1 MEADL
6 EAALE
11 AEAYAEQAAS
21 AAAAEQAEL
30 DALIAGDDGLGWI
43 DEAEDVEPFS
53 DEELRIDPLPPT
65 EEEIDA
71 SMLQTVTHL
80 NGTLSTFAYEGARD
94 ERVALSQA
102 KAEARRLGDKVATG
116 KAQAEEQW
124 RKEREDKDRLRS
136 LQRELGACE
145 EELARLQHVGERDP
159 NVIAQQEQLELCE
172 RVGAEMLAQQEK
184 HGATEKEARAV
195 QLALDSAMLDQ
206 QQALKALSALLPVEA
221 KQARTARVSAPHRA
235 QQEREAAQREADA
248 AAASRARAAA
258 AQQERETVAEK
269 QLSAARAGHKKAIA
283 TLNARTRLVTE
294 QDADIQEAQRKLI
307 EKRAAAVLQLK
318 ASTEAAQAKVKTA
331 NERKYEKRRALERA
345 QESEKITILA
355 AGGNPYQV
363 FRERE
368 EQARLRMEKQRIERQ
383 LADNMAAMQQRMLKQ
398 GEQENKRREEERR
411 HKQAAEAAALAV
423 TSMGAQQRDDNFM
436 RKVTKS
442 HSTVLDPT
450 SQIKNLHPSKHTT
463 IKDWKFGLG
472 LGKDPDIIDMMA
484 RKYPQ
489 VADTFGDPEA
499 AALAALNEEHSR
511 KSKAA
516 GVVGGSLPA
525 PRSSSVQAMAAEA
538 QERGEVVDE
547 MVAADTLGL
556 WEVEGEE
563 GKERKQLGGRQLSV
577 LETRYMAEARERQ
590 RTNLFVKQVVG
601 GKEWVGAPFLAK
613 PGVLEFKDFTV
624 GETYN
629 LRFMLTNVSYTF
641 NMFRQ
646 EPLPEEVR
654 SFFELTHTPPGRMSA
669 GVSAPLN
676 LCFTPKLDKDVEFDL
691 PLMCQTGRMT
701 IPVRALCKK
710 VVLTMA
716 PPSKALDFAGVV
728 LGEGH
733 TLPFVVRNDG
743 ALPSTYT
750 LRLVQGSHPK
760 EEPAT
765 SNLLAASRELLP
777 KEEEIFTFPLTGVL
791 PPYSST
797 EIPITYRPRNPGNS
811 LGMLELTFDG
821 VGPNAAA
828 APMEMSVY
836 GEGVKVPIYVQR
848 EQLDLRACVFGAL
861 FRDELVL
868 CNRGKT
874 ALKVSLRVPPELHG
888 NLEFVPSM
896 GFVQAKANFNVQ
908 LKLRSAEDLLLRC
921 RQFVTDDVLEI
932 PIRVLVP
939 DQALPVYFVLR
950 AQLTTSDLV
959 FTVNGAET
967 AQLDFGACP
976 LNASRAIAVAIYN
989 PSALPQRLGFLPL
1002 PKELDVQPGDG
1013 LGSILP
1019 GETLTREVV
1028 FSPSAGTRHKL
1039 ELTCRTTL
1047 NRTYKIKCVGR
1058 GIEPTLVLSTTR
1070 LKLAA
1075 TAEGDT
1081 TRADVV
1087 VRNASRVV
1095 RHFQLDV
1102 PGGSEATG
1110 VLKVSPLVA
1119 KLQPGEST
1127 RVLVEYTAPSKP
1139 PEPEPEPEPE
1149 AEGEGGA
1156 EGEGEGEGEGGEGG
1170 EGGEA
1175 EGEAA
1180 VEAEGEG
1187 GEGEG
1192 EGGEGEGGEGEGEG
1206 EGGGEEAEPAEEE
1219 AAAEAEPPE
1228 PWSVHQDLK
1237 LACFVKGDGQPYDP
1251 EQTLYIGVETVA
1263 IEAALLLGNGAVRQ
1277 THQYGA
1283 VPVGQLRTTT
1293 VMVRNCTAREVQ
1305 LVAQPL
1311 DPTGPFSLLD
1321 ALPLL
1326 APHACAE
1333 LQLRFLPI
1341 KEFAFEEPLV
1351 ISGLGC
1357 ELRTTLQGRGV
1368 APTLEVGKTDD
1379 GPEVPVVELGGEA
1392 ATTLLHLGDAL
1403 VGDEVQG
1410 SVEIRNT
1417 SQFALRFQLVR
1428 VAGGHANL
1436 GPLPPLDASPCEAT
1450 IQAGEAQRLSVRF
1463 APDHAG
1469 EHYFELL
1476 KVEVPNQKGGQ
1487 LLMLRG
1493 RAWPSAG
1500 YVLAPEQQLGP
1511 GGLEREALLVA
1522 PPQDLVELPPPPDAA
1537 TGGAAGEAR
1546 LIELDLEPAD
1556 DGAPG
1561 TMTLVVGNLKPASP
1575 ADLPDVKPAALE
1587 FSFEGLSDD
1596 ASRRGFSI
1604 DPPKASV
1611 NPGETKEVT
1620 LSFAPNP
1627 DAVRGSELGV
1637 IASFGVSQWAEA
1649 SVKCVLK
1656 GGSPAPEQPEI
1667 AIKLRGRVSAS
1678 IMDSASPTEGGAAPP
1693 TKGKK

>member
-1 MEADL
+1 MEADHL

-11 AEAYAEQAAS
+11 AEAEAEQAAA

-30 DALIAGDDGLGWI
+30 DALMAEDGLGWI
-43 DEAEDVEPFS
+43 DEAEDVEPYT
-53 DEELRIDPLPPT
+53 DEELRIDDPPPT

-80 NGTLSTFAYEGARD
+80 NGTLSTFAYEEARD

-102 KAEARRLGDKVATG
+102 KAEARRLGDKVAAG
-116 KAQAEEQW
+116 KEQAEEMW
-124 RKEREDKDRLRS
+124 RKEREDKDRLQA

-159 NVIAQQEQLELCE
+159 NVIAQKEQLELCE
-172 RVGAEMLAQQEK
+172 RVGAEARAQQEK
-184 HGATEKEARAV
+184 HSATEREARAA
-195 QLALDSAMLDQ
+195 QLALDSAMLEQ

-221 KQARTARVSAPHRA
+221 TQARTARVSAPHRA
-235 QQEREAAQREADA
+235 QQERDAAQREADA
-248 AAASRARAAA
+248 AAAARARAAA
-258 AQQERETVAEK
+258 AQKEREKVAEK
-269 QLSAARAGHKKAIA
+269 QLSAARAGHKKAVA
-283 TLNARTRLVTE
+283 TLNARNKMVSE
-294 QDADIQEAQRKLI
+294 QDADIQAAQRKLV

-331 NERKYEKRRALERA
+331 NERRAEKRRALERA

-368 EQARLRMEKQRIERQ
+368 EQARLRMEKQRIDRQ

-398 GEQENKRREEERR
+398 GDQENKRREEERR
-411 HKQAAEAAALAV
+411 HKEAAEAAALAV
-423 TSMGAQQRDDNFM
+423 TSLGAQQRDDNFM
-436 RKVTKS
+436 RKVTKT

-484 RKYPQ
+484 RKYPE
-489 VADTFGDPEA
+489 VADKFGDPEA

-525 PRSSSVQAMAAEA
+525 PKSSSVQAMAAEA
-538 QERGEVVDE
+538 KERGEVVDE

-577 LETRYMAEARERQ
+577 LEQRYMAEARERQ
-590 RTNLFVKQVVG
+590 RANVFTKQVVG

-613 PGVLEFKDFTV
+613 PAVLEFKDFTV

-629 LRFMLTNVSYTF
+629 LKFMLTNVSYTF

-676 LCFTPKLDKDVEFDL
+676 LCFTPKLDKDIEFDL

-728 LGEGH
+728 LGEAH

-750 LRLVQGSHPK
+750 LCLVQASHPK

-811 LGMLELTFDG
+811 LGMLKLTFDG
-821 VGPNAAA
+821 VGPNAAV
-828 APMEMSVY
+828 APMEMTVY

-848 EQLDLRACVFGAL
+848 EQIDLRACVFGAL

-868 CNRGKT
+868 CNRAKT

-896 GFVQAKANFNVQ
+896 GFVQAKANFKVQ

-959 FTVNGAET
+959 FTVGGAET
-967 AQLDFGACP
+967 SQLDFGACP
-976 LNASRAIAVAIYN
+976 LNASRAISVSIYN

-1019 GETLTREVV
+1019 GETISREVI
-1028 FSPSAGTRHKL
+1028 FSPSAGTRHRL

-1058 GIEPTLVLSTTR
+1058 GIEPTLVLSTTK

-1081 TRADVV
+1081 TRADVI
-1087 VRNASRVV
+1087 VRNASRAV

-1127 RVLVEYTAPSKP
+1127 RVLVEYTAPTKP

-1149 AEGEGGA
+1149 AEAEGEGGA
-1156 EGEGEGEGEGGEGG
+1156 EGEGEGG
-1170 EGGEA
+1170 
-1175 EGEAA
+1175 
-1180 VEAEGEG
+1180 GEG

-1192 EGGEGEGGEGEGEG
+1192 EAAAEGEGDGGEGEGEGEGGEGEGEG
-1206 EGGGEEAEPAEEE
+1206 EGEGGEEAEPEEE
-1219 AAAEAEPPE
+1219 AAEAEPPE

-1237 LACFVKGDGQPYDP
+1237 LACFVNGEGQPYDP

-1277 THQYGA
+1277 THQFGA

-1326 APHACAE
+1326 GPHACAE

-1341 KEFAFEEPLV
+1341 KEFAFEEQLV
-1351 ISGLGC
+1351 ISGHGC

-1368 APTLEVGKTDD
+1368 APTLEVGRTDD
-1379 GPEVPVVELGGEA
+1379 GPEVPVVELGGDA

-1417 SQFALRFQLVR
+1417 SQFALRFTLVR

-1469 EHYFELL
+1469 EHFFELL

-1537 TGGAAGEAR
+1537 AGGAAGEAR
-1546 LIELDLEPAD
+1546 LIELDLEPTD

-1604 DPPKASV
+1604 DPLKASV
-1611 NPGETKEVT
+1611 NPGETKEVK

-1667 AIKLRGRVSAS
+1667 AIKLRGRVPAS
-1678 IMDSASPTEGGAAPP
+1678 IMDAAPAAGGGAGAPP